1 MNKGVKLISAGADS
15 GTSTKHSNLGDGTQR
30 FDLGFRYLGKV
41 RADAG
46 MLPHL
51 PKTQISSFS
60 QKQFLNLKLISRW
73 VGKANLAMFELAM
86 PISNLPGLA
95 LWDTF
100 WNIFL
105 FWNCTN
111 LLAATPFPAV
121 LLLARTLGT
130 INPVRRAWIYGHKV
144 PG

>member
-1 MNKGVKLISAGADS
+1 MFQV
-15 GTSTKHSNLGDGTQR
+15 
-30 FDLGFRYLGKV
+30 LGKV

-60 QKQFLNLKLISRW
+60 QKQLLNLKLISRW

-100 WNIFL
+100 WNMFL

-130 INPVRRAWIYGHKV
+130 INPVRRDWIYGH
-144 PG
+144 

>member
-1 MNKGVKLISAGADS
+1 MNKGVKQISAGADS

-30 FDLGFRYLGKV
+30 FNMGFGYLGKE
-41 RADAG
+41 RAYAEKQP
-46 MLPHL
+46 LL

-60 QKQFLNLKLISRW
+60 QKQLLSLKLISRW
-73 VGKANLAMFELAM
+73 VGEANLAMFELAM

-130 INPVRRAWIYGHKV
+130 INPVRRAWIYGH
-144 PG
+144 

>member
-1 MNKGVKLISAGADS
+1 MVSAGADS

-30 FDLGFRYLGKV
+30 FNLGFGYLGKERGV
-41 RADAG
+41 MRG
-46 MLPHL
+46 SSPSPSF
-51 PKTQISSFS
+51 PKPKSPFFS
-60 QKQFLNLKLISRW
+60 PKQFLNLKLISRW
-73 VGKANLAMFELAM
+73 VGKAKLAMFELAM

-100 WNIFL
+100 WNMFL
-105 FWNCTN
+105 FWNCTD